1 MKVEKTI
8 DPQEKSMQK
17 VFDALTK
24 HLNKYPE
31 DFATLYVGQR
41 KECEGKPMIDHSMF
55 IFDNNEQHFLESHR
69 WHFLNLMQYAELDV
83 FKDLHDE
90 ALEIYNQINEL

>member
-1 MKVEKTI
+1 MKVVKTI

-41 KECEGKPMIDHSMF
+41 KEREGKPMIDHSMF
-55 IFDNNEQHFLESHR
+55 IFDNNQEHFFKSHV
-69 WHFLNLMQYAELDV
+69 WHFYNLMEYTSIDNI
-83 FKDLHDE
+83 KHLHNG
-90 ALEIYNQINEL
+90 ALELYKTTNEL